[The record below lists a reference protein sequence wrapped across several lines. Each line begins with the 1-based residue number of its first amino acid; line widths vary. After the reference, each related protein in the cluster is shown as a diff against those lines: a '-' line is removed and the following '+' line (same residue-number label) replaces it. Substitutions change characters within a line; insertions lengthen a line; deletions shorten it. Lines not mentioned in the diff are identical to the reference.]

1 MKHIVVVCDNTMGIP
16 GKEIDDGLALLY
28 LLGMDDVVI
37 DAICVTHANASTEET
52 YDATQRLMAE
62 FGVDIPV
69 LRGAD
74 APSERMGWLPSDYPT
89 DLKGQT
95 SSQEPSEAAQYIAAR
110 VQNGEDVSLLSLG
123 AATDLAAAER
133 LSPGCLA
140 RYSEIALMG
149 GITHSLFVGGLL
161 MNELNFSVDGQAACD
176 TFSTARDGARLLLA
190 DAWNCLPVTFW
201 SKEFEERLIKPE
213 YKLSGVLKTY
223 CMPWMKFALSD
234 WNTDG
239 FVGWDVLA
247 AVALVRPDLV
257 ELEPFEVA
265 CNPRLFS
272 VGYLE
277 RAQAPE
283 IAAPISL
290 VVPRNGEALCEHI
303 YQSWER
309 AVQA

>member
-1 MKHIVVVCDNTMGIP
+1 MKHVIVVCDNTMGIP

-28 LLGMDDVVI
+28 LMGVDDVVI
-37 DAICVTHANASTEET
+37 DAICVTHGNASTEET
-52 YDATQRLMAE
+52 YRATQRLIAE

-74 APSERMGWLPSDYPT
+74 AG
-89 DLKGQT
+89 
-95 SSQEPSEAAQYIAAR
+95 SSEPSEAAYYIAAQAQR
-110 VQNGEDVSLLSLG
+110 DEAGSLLSLG
-123 AATDLAAAER
+123 AVTDLAAAQR
-133 LSPGCLA
+133 LSPGCLV

-149 GITHSLFVGGLL
+149 GITHTLFVGGKV
-161 MNELNFSVDGQAACD
+161 MDELNFSVDGQAACD
-176 TFSTARDGARLLLA
+176 TFSTARDGSRLLLA

-201 SKEFEERLIKPE
+201 TSEFEKRLVGPE
-213 YKLSGVLKTY
+213 FCLSGVLKTY
-223 CMPWMKFALSD
+223 CMPWMEYARTA

-239 FVGWDVLA
+239 FVGWDVLP

-257 ELEPFEVA
+257 DLEPFEVA

-283 IAAPISL
+283 IAAPVSL
-290 VVPRNGEALCEHI
+290 IVPRDGDALCEHI
-303 YQSWER
+303 YQTWQHAAQR
-309 AVQA
+309 ASNAS